1 MFKMNIYIV
10 FIIIFVIIKLFQ
22 LTFCW
27 KKKIYRK
34 KTLKTI
40 HYLPN
45 VTKERRYMFTE
56 LLMDIKKLIKWCKE
70 NEYPTVKNAN
80 LLSQNWEKVIV
91 NETSYLDHI
100 AYVIDKNKK
109 FYLCISTPDGSIE
122 DKNTMRYVVFHE
134 LAHMMSTSYGHNQ
147 EFFNHFLAILRVG
160 VHLGIYEPIN
170 YTKNPVTYCGTKIT
184 NSPCEFYNCNALL

>member
-1 MFKMNIYIV
+1 MNIYIV

>member
-1 MFKMNIYIV
+1 MNIYIV

-27 KKKIYRK
+27 EKKIYRK
-34 KTLKTI
+34 KTLKTV

-56 LLMDIKKLIKWCKE
+56 LLMDIKRLIKWCKE

-109 FYLCISTPDGSIE
+109 FYLCISTPEGSIE
-122 DKNTMRYVVFHE
+122 NKNTMRSVDFHE
-134 LAHMMSTSYGHNQ
+134 LAHLMSTSYGHNQ

-170 YTKNPVTYCGTKIT
+170 YTKNPVMYCGTKIT

>member
-1 MFKMNIYIV
+1 MNIYIV
-10 FIIIFVIIKLFQ
+10 FILIFVIIKLFR
-22 LTFCW
+22 LTFCC
-27 KKKIYRK
+27 KRKIYRK
-34 KTLKTI
+34 KTLKTVN
-40 HYLPN
+40 YLPS
-45 VTKERRYMFTE
+45 VTKERRDMFTE
-56 LLMDIKKLIKWCKE
+56 LLKDINKLIKWCKE
-70 NEYPTVKNAN
+70 NEYPTIKNAN
-80 LLSQNWEKVIV
+80 LLKQNWDKVIV

-170 YTKNPVTYCGTKIT
+170 YTKNPVMYCGTKIT
-184 NSPCEFYNCNALL
+184 NSPCEFYNFNALL